1 MACPVVFAVQQR
13 DGNDAGSLIADG
25 LRRWNQEGCRA
36 KYQGGKDAAF
46 IDGHLLFVLKNRKE
60 WYSERQIG

>member
-13 DGNDAGSLIADG
+13 DGYDAGSLIADG

-36 KYQGGKDAAF
+36 KYQGGKDAAL
-46 IDGHLLFVLKNRKE
+46 IGGHLLFICLAKQ
-60 WYSERQIG
+60 ERVVQ

>member
-1 MACPVVFAVQQR
+1 VVFAAQRR
-13 DGNDAGSLIADG
+13 DGYEAGSLIADG
-25 LRRWNQEGCRA
+25 LRRSNQQGCRA

-46 IDGHLLFVLKNRKE
+46 IGGHLLFVLKNRKQ